1 MPVPLTA
8 RARLGRAS
16 HAHLTAQLG
25 RCIEGVRSLR
35 PARPAVLSRATV
47 AFPLGAGHCWGRG
60 DSADDRSQDSTASLA
75 LGTLGRTR
83 PSHGRR
89 SRGSVWPHV
98 TAGVSRTPWPRL
110 AGTAGRE
117 DGHPG
122 STRGARG
129 ARTGDRR
136 GCRACLRRRVGLG
149 ERPGPPR
156 GRVGQRPACRA
167 PGQLPAPALLSAPA
181 RPVLWVHGPPRS
193 QGPFRTAPGRAS
205 WAEGGRGLC
214 ITRCAVNTRLGAL
227 AHEHRGPRLWYLHS
241 TVQEPNRIAAR
252 RELPTGLSPLSSR
265 CLPGGRPHP
274 NLRTGLSEARNLPR
288 SRLVRDKPRFAGNS
302 AFCKFHP
309 QPQATQ
315 AGRPHPAPSADCV
328 PWGQQ
333 QVRAAGREVA
343 AGRT

>member
-25 RCIEGVRSLR
+25 RCTEGARSLR

-47 AFPLGAGHCWGRG
+47 AFPLRAGHCWGRG

-98 TAGVSRTPWPRL
+98 TAGVSWTPWPRL

-129 ARTGDRR
+129 ARTGGRR

-156 GRVGQRPACRA
+156 GRVGRRGRRAGLRGSCLLRPCSQRQPD
-167 PGQLPAPALLSAPA
+167 L
-181 RPVLWVHGPPRS
+181 RS
-193 QGPFRTAPGRAS
+193 GSTG
-205 WAEGGRGLC
+205 
-214 ITRCAVNTRLGAL
+214 
-227 AHEHRGPRLWYLHS
+227 HRGRRGPS
-241 TVQEPNRIAAR
+241 AR
-252 RELPTGLSPLSSR
+252 RPGELHGQREGEGSASP
-265 CLPGGRPHP
+265 
-274 NLRTGLSEARNLPR
+274 A
-288 SRLVRDKPRFAGNS
+288 
-302 AFCKFHP
+302 
-309 QPQATQ
+309 
-315 AGRPHPAPSADCV
+315 AP
-328 PWGQQ
+328 
-333 QVRAAGREVA
+333 
-343 AGRT
+343 